1 MVASTRRGMS
11 WPTAWAGVLPVYGLA
26 ILIDAVFPLFAVP
39 IWVIFLIYAGKVVSG
54 ARAAEDPWRGRPS
67 PGRFLLPVIA
77 GIAVEDVG
85 LATLSV
91 FGASGVVTAIAGTIV
106 GLSAAAWF
114 VAASAPPGVRD
125 ERRWLGLGIGA
136 GILNALALPATL
148 VGPFAAVSDTLV
160 ILVARLLLAGA
171 SFGGFLLASRSAARR
186 RPVVARKVPRE

>member
-54 ARAAEDPWRGRPS
+54 ARAAEDPWRGRSS

-77 GIAVEDVG
+77 GIAAEDLG

-91 FGASGVVTAIAGTIV
+91 SGASGVVTAIAGEIV
-106 GLSAAAWF
+106 GLTAAAWF
-114 VAASAPPGVRD
+114 VAASAPPGARD
-125 ERRWLGLGIGA
+125 ERRWLGLGVGA
-136 GILNALALPATL
+136 GVLNALALPVTL
-148 VGPFAAVSDTLV
+148 VGPLAAVSDTLA
-160 ILVARLLLAGA
+160 ILVVKLLLAGISVA
-171 SFGGFLLASRSAARR
+171 GFVLASRSAARR
-186 RPVVARKVPRE
+186 GPVVARKVPRV

>member
-67 PGRFLLPVIA
+67 PGRILLPVIA
-77 GIAVEDVG
+77 GIVAEDLG

-91 FGASGVVTAIAGTIV
+91 SGASGVVTAIAGEIV

-125 ERRWLGLGIGA
+125 ERRWLGLAVGA
-136 GILNALALPATL
+136 GILNALALPVTL
-148 VGPFAAVSDTLV
+148 VGPLAAVSDTLA
-160 ILVARLLLAGA
+160 ILVVKLLLAGISVA
-171 SFGGFLLASRSAARR
+171 GFVLASRSAARR
-186 RPVVARKVPRE
+186 GPVVARKVPRV